1 MSIEFKK
8 VTKHFGGTDVVDD
21 LSLEIQDGEFVVLL
35 GPSGCGKTTTLRML
49 AGLENATSGDI
60 LIDGERV
67 NDVPT
72 QHRDVAMVFQSYA
85 LYPHMTIAENIGYPL
100 RVRKIEK
107 GERAARVNRVAA
119 MLEIESLLERKPRQ
133 LSGGERQRVA
143 LARAIV
149 REPRAY
155 LMDEPLSNLDAR
167 LRVQMRGEL
176 KRLQHQLG
184 TTTIYVT
191 HDQAEAMTLASRV
204 AVMRKG
210 LLQQFDTPMNIYNYP
225 ANRFVAEFVGS
236 PSMNFVEGK
245 IDPGSGTF
253 VSDSLLI
260 PLSADQIS
268 NLAGQS
274 ALTMGIRPEHI
285 QVLAEPHDGAIPASV
300 YVTELMGNETFV
312 FVTVGANRLIARAPA
327 DFRAELESKV
337 WLRIA
342 AEKAHF
348 FDSAGAEISSLLP
361 DHLRNRRPHLLRP
374 HLITRIGRMKP
385 IAREIFRMRRELLS
399 RDRVDIKHR
408 HTVTSCNLLQPAAKL
423 NNLPLIL
430 VTRRT
435 WNSRRARNIRKVRH
449 HNSRARLFFEHAENL
464 FVVFRKLVQRQPM
477 PDVVDA
483 DTNSHKI
490 RIHRDALV
498 QLRTQDIRSRR
509 ATHAEIA

>member
-1 MSIEFKK
+1 MSIEFKN
-8 VTKHFGGTDVVDD
+8 VSKHFGGTSVVDD
-21 LSLEIQDGEFVVLL
+21 LSLEIRDGEFVVLL

-60 LIDGERV
+60 FIDGERV

-107 GERAARVNRVAA
+107 SERATRVNRVAE
-119 MLEIESLLERKPRQ
+119 MLEIESLLDRKPRQ

-210 LLQQFDTPMNIYNYP
+210 RLQQFDTPMNIYNQP

-236 PSMNFVEGK
+236 PSMNFVDGK
-245 IDPGSGTF
+245 IDSASGTF
-253 VSDSLLI
+253 VSDSFRI
-260 PLSADQIS
+260 SLSADQINQLS
-268 NLAGQS
+268 RQA
-274 ALTMGIRPEHI
+274 AVTMGIRPEHI
-285 QVLAEPHDGAIPASV
+285 QILSEPHDGAIPASV

-312 FVTVGANRLIARAPA
+312 FVSVGANRLIARAPA
-327 DFRAELESKV
+327 EFRAELESKV
-337 WLRIA
+337 WLRIST
-342 AEKAHF
+342 EKAHF
-348 FDSAGAEISSLLP
+348 FDSGSGE
-361 DHLRNRRPHLLRP
+361 
-374 HLITRIGRMKP
+374 
-385 IAREIFRMRRELLS
+385 
-399 RDRVDIKHR
+399 RV
-408 HTVTSCNLLQPAAKL
+408 
-423 NNLPLIL
+423 
-430 VTRRT
+430 
-435 WNSRRARNIRKVRH
+435 
-449 HNSRARLFFEHAENL
+449 
-464 FVVFRKLVQRQPM
+464 
-477 PDVVDA
+477 
-483 DTNSHKI
+483 
-490 RIHRDALV
+490 
-498 QLRTQDIRSRR
+498 
-509 ATHAEIA
+509 

>member
-1 MSIEFKK
+1 MGIEFRN
-8 VTKHFGGTDVVDD
+8 VTKTFGGACVVDD
-21 LSLEIQDGEFVVLL
+21 LSLEVRDGEFIVLL

-49 AGLENATSGDI
+49 AGLESVTSGDI

-72 QHRDVAMVFQSYA
+72 QHRDLAMVFQSYA

-100 RVRKIEK
+100 RVRKLDK
-107 GERAARVNRVAA
+107 ADRAARVKRVAA

-204 AVMRKG
+204 AVMKKG
-210 LLQQFDTPMNIYNYP
+210 RLQQFDTPLKIYNEP

-236 PSMNFVEGK
+236 PSMNFVEKG
-245 IDPGSGTF
+245 DVT
-253 VSDSLLI
+253 L
-260 PLSADQIS
+260 
-268 NLAGQS
+268 
-274 ALTMGIRPEHI
+274 GIRPEHI
-285 QVLAEPHDGAIPASV
+285 QVLTTREDGAIEARV

-312 FVTVGANRLIARAPA
+312 FLSVGDNRLIARAPA
-327 DFRAELESKV
+327 EFRAEVDTRV

-342 AEKAHF
+342 TEKIHW
-348 FDSAGAEISSLLP
+348 FDVGTGSRLQDYKI
-361 DHLRNRRPHLLRP
+361 DQDLLR
-374 HLITRIGRMKP
+374 L
-385 IAREIFRMRRELLS
+385 
-399 RDRVDIKHR
+399 
-408 HTVTSCNLLQPAAKL
+408 
-423 NNLPLIL
+423 
-430 VTRRT
+430 
-435 WNSRRARNIRKVRH
+435 
-449 HNSRARLFFEHAENL
+449 
-464 FVVFRKLVQRQPM
+464 
-477 PDVVDA
+477 A
-483 DTNSHKI
+483 D
-490 RIHRDALV
+490 D
-498 QLRTQDIRSRR
+498 LR
-509 ATHAEIA
+509 

>member
-1 MSIEFKK
+1 MAIEFRN
-8 VTKHFGGTDVVDD
+8 VTKHFGGTTVVDD
-21 LSLEIQDGEFVVLL
+21 LSLEIRDGEFVVLL

-49 AGLENATSGDI
+49 AGLETVTLGDI
-60 LIDGERV
+60 FIEGERV

-72 QHRDVAMVFQSYA
+72 QHRDLAMVFQSYA

-107 GERAARVNRVAA
+107 SERAERVNRVAA

-210 LLQQFDTPMNIYNYP
+210 RLQQFDTPMNIYNRP

-245 IDPGSGTF
+245 VKGGTF
-253 VSDSLLI
+253 VSDSLRI
-260 PLSADQIS
+260 PLSGFSGEQK
-268 NLAGQS
+268 
-274 ALTMGIRPEHI
+274 LTIGIRPEHI
-285 QVLAEPHDGAIPASV
+285 QVLSEPQDGAIPATV

-312 FVTVGANRLIARAPA
+312 FLSVGTNRLIARAPA
-327 DFRAELESKV
+327 DFRADVESKV

-342 AEKAHF
+342 SEKAHF
-348 FDSAGAEISSLLP
+348 FNLEG
-361 DHLRNRRPHLLRP
+361 NRTEGGSP
-374 HLITRIGRMKP
+374 GSM
-385 IAREIFRMRRELLS
+385 
-399 RDRVDIKHR
+399 
-408 HTVTSCNLLQPAAKL
+408 
-423 NNLPLIL
+423 
-430 VTRRT
+430 
-435 WNSRRARNIRKVRH
+435 
-449 HNSRARLFFEHAENL
+449 
-464 FVVFRKLVQRQPM
+464 
-477 PDVVDA
+477 
-483 DTNSHKI
+483 
-490 RIHRDALV
+490 
-498 QLRTQDIRSRR
+498 
-509 ATHAEIA
+509 